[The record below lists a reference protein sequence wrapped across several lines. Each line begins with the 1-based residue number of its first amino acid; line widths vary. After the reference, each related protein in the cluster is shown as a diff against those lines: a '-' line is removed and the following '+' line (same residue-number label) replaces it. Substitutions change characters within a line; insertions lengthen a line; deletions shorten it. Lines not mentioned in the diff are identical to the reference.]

1 MEQLDSRGFA
11 VSRFNLGDHL
21 PVGQDVIAALDEAEP
36 FFANV
41 DETTLE
47 QFKDMVGSLGDSR
60 IMWLTRPCHMHCQD
74 PRYAQAIGVARTIR
88 SEMLLSFATCETT
101 DIGSDAGLIADVF
114 SKFQSQGT
122 EDILGPDYEFAICN
136 GAVHVGRF
144 YPFSL
149 SNALLTSDASN
160 ELILTLT
167 RTGRLGTL
175 QWSPKPASTLC
186 GDDVEV
192 VTHAVGL
199 NFVVSQGLFHF
210 IINNP
215 DDV

>member
-1 MEQLDSRGFA
+1 
-11 VSRFNLGDHL
+11 
-21 PVGQDVIAALDEAEP
+21 
-36 FFANV
+36 
-41 DETTLE
+41 
-47 QFKDMVGSLGDSR
+47 
-60 IMWLTRPCHMHCQD
+60 
-74 PRYAQAIGVARTIR
+74 
-88 SEMLLSFATCETT
+88 MLLGFATCETT
-101 DIGSDAGLIADVF
+101 DIGSDSGLIADVF

-199 NFVVSQGLFHF
+199 NFVVSQEPIHF
-210 IINNP
+210 IIGNP